1 MGCPDRK
8 RDKLIVAE
16 IERRKKVSSNRQPV
30 YDEIYYEGEIT
41 DIITYVSE
49 ISRILRLEKIG
60 FKTYLAVLE
69 KNNE

>member
-1 MGCPDRK
+1 
-8 RDKLIVAE
+8 
-16 IERRKKVSSNRQPV
+16 
-30 YDEIYYEGEIT
+30 
-41 DIITYVSE
+41 VSE